1 MSAFDSADNENERR
15 VIAEFLE
22 ELRDT
27 ASSLQV
33 LLGNLRSHSVT
44 AEDGL
49 ATLKREASNLR
60 SHAQALN
67 VPLIKLVTHRLDEYV
82 GELKLAGAEQLDEIQ
97 VFIDKIEK
105 LADGEQVTHGDV
117 PSVMRSLPAKRAADI
132 DFGPIEQKN
141 VEVLLVVPEKAMARI
156 VERELAACGYRT
168 SVVRNPFEALEN
180 VVHTRPDMVIA
191 SMELGIL
198 TGVFS
203 DRLNHASMHLGCA
216 LAAMPVTQGIPFA
229 VLTSYSWGHAKLAGL
244 PPRAALIRKGPQ
256 FGDDL
261 AESLSRFNIT

>member
-1 MSAFDSADNENERR
+1 M
-15 VIAEFLE
+15 
-22 ELRDT
+22 
-27 ASSLQV
+27 
-33 LLGNLRSHSVT
+33 RSHSVS
-44 AEDGL
+44 AEEGL

-82 GELKLAGAEQLDEIQ
+82 GELKVAEAAQLDEIQ
-97 VFIDKIEK
+97 VFVDRIEK
-105 LADGEQVTHGDV
+105 LADGEQVTDSDV
-117 PSVMRSLPAKRAADI
+117 PSVMRSLPAKRAADV

-141 VEVLLVVPEKAMARI
+141 VEVLMVVPEKAMARI

-198 TGVFS
+198 TGV
-203 DRLNHASMHLGCA
+203 DLGCA

-229 VLTSYSWGHAKLAGL
+229 VLTSYSWGHPKLAGL
-244 PPRAALIRKGPQ
+244 PPRAALIRKGAQ